1 MKVNVKG
8 KSGENNAVLLEDEE
22 GNEQWFPL
30 ADNVDM
36 KYVSV
41 GKAEVT
47 IGVDQDVTYIKM
59 EKKAP
64 KAGPTFG
71 KTQKTFGANFEKP
84 VEKPEPKK
92 EEEEKKFYKTKHIVL
107 EGLTGEELTASLD
120 AASQNNWVIATQT
133 HFIDGKW
140 YAVIYYKVK
149 PE

>member
-8 KSGENNAVLLEDEE
+8 KSGEENAVLLEDED
-22 GNEQWFPL
+22 GTEQWFPL

-36 KYVSV
+36 KYVSM

-59 EKKAP
+59 EKKTP

-71 KTQKTFGANFEKP
+71 KTQKTFGTNFEKP
-84 VEKPEPKK
+84 KPKSEEPK
-92 EEEEKKFYKTKHIVL
+92 EEEKKFYKTKHIVL
-107 EGLTGEELTASLD
+107 EGLTGEELRAGLD
-120 AASQNNWVIATQT
+120 AASAHNWVIATQT